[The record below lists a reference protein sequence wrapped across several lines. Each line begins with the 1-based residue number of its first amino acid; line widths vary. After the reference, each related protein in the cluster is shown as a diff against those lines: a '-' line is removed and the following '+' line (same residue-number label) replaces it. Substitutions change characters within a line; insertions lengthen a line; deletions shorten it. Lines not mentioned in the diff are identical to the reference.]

1 MKIIFLNCWYGRL
14 ENNLLEFLKLHS
26 KNTEMFC
33 LQEVSVNLTKKIEIC
48 LPHYVK
54 VENRK
59 SKNIFYKNQITFV
72 KKTLTFKSV
81 SESYILVKLLD
92 VKLSIINIHSEG
104 QPGHKLDTK
113 KRIKFIEDV
122 LRFVDHNNN
131 VIIGGDFNLMPRTK
145 SIKNIEER
153 NLINLIKKFDIKRT
167 RNRHAWNNAREVEK
181 TLGYKFYGN
190 QRFSDYCF
198 VSPRIKVKSFKVT
211 DIEISDHLPSILEF
225 EV

>member
-1 MKIIFLNCWYGRL
+1 
-14 ENNLLEFLKLHS
+14 
-26 KNTEMFC
+26 MFC

-72 KKTLTFKSV
+72 NKTLTFKSV
-81 SESYILVKLLD
+81 SESYILVKLVD

-181 TLGYKFYGN
+181 TLGYKFYGK

-198 VSPRIKVKSFKVT
+198 VSPNIKVKSFKVP
-211 DIEISDHLPSILEF
+211 DIEISDHLPLILEF